1 MLCSFILIFKVC
13 VFVYVIFI
21 EPYEEWCSSYL
32 FHNHGALYQQV
43 NSVIIY
49 KYIKT
54 LIMKL
59 FGPLEIVF

>member
-1 MLCSFILIFKVC
+1 MC
-13 VFVYVIFI
+13 VLVYVISI
-21 EPYEEWCSSYL
+21 ELYEERCSSYL

-54 LIMKL
+54 LIMKV
-59 FGPLEIVF
+59 FRSLEIVFFF